1 MARTKAEA
9 KAEAQAI
16 EQRRSAQLATAERRN
31 RYFIVGGVVAGI
43 LVALGFIVFGWY
55 QTQIRPLGKTVLQV
69 EDTKFSLA
77 HLERRMRLEFDQSF
91 QFTQGL
97 TLGQLA
103 NVVLGELELEATLLE
118 GAEQLE
124 IFVTDEEVDAEVRAR
139 GNLADEVAANLF
151 AQEFRRQVEASGL
164 EPDEY
169 RQFLRASLTQNR
181 VLDYF
186 AFFVPSE
193 EPQVL
198 IRWIVLDDE
207 EQAKEAFLRLE
218 NGEDFA
224 EVARQISIETSTS
237 EEGGLVDWSPRGAFP
252 SEAVENYLFEEA
264 EPGVYSEVLASG
276 QLFYILELVEQD
288 DNRALDEGQ
297 RLVVANREL
306 ASWIDDVNDTLDIER
321 DFTAEDATHISAN

>member
-1 MARTKAEA
+1 MAKSKA
-9 KAEAQAI
+9 KAEAQAV
-16 EQRRSAQLATAERRN
+16 EQRRSAQLAAAERRN
-31 RYFIVGGVVAGI
+31 RFFIVGGVVVGI

-77 HLERRMRLEFDQSF
+77 HLERRMRLEFDQRL
-91 QFTQGL
+91 QFSQGI

-103 NVVLGELELEATLLE
+103 NVVLSELELEATVVE
-118 GAEQLE
+118 GGKQLE
-124 IFVTDEEVDAEVRAR
+124 IFVTDEDVDAEVRAR
-139 GNLADEVAANLF
+139 GNLADEVAPNLF
-151 AQEFRRQVEASGL
+151 AQEFRRQVEETGL

-169 RQFLRASLTQNR
+169 RQFLRATLAQDK

-207 EQAKEAFLRLE
+207 EQAQAAFLRLE

-224 EVARQISIETSTS
+224 AVARQLSIETSTS

-252 SEAVENYLFEEA
+252 SEAVEDYLFEEA
-264 EPGVYSEVLASG
+264 EPDVHSEVLAGG
-276 QLFYILELVEQD
+276 QLFYILELLELD
-288 DNRALDEGQ
+288 ENRALDEGQ

-306 ASWIDDVNDTLDIER
+306 ASWIDTVNDTLDIDR
-321 DFTAEDATHISAN
+321 HFTAEDATHISVN